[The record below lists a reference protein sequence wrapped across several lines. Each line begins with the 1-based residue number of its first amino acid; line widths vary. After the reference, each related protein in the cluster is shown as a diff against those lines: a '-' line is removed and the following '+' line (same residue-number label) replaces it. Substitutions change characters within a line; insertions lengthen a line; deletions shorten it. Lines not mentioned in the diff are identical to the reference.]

1 MKSNKIL
8 KERSKFMK
16 KVLMITLA
24 VLISI
29 AFVTT
34 VFAQTTTDKAATKA
48 AAEKAAGPAAEKAA
62 KPAAEKAAGPAAEK
76 AVKAAEKKEA
86 KPKVHQFTGEVTA
99 IDTAAKTL
107 NVKKGKDEKAFDI
120 ANATMK
126 AEPKAGDKVLVKY
139 TEKDGK
145 NIASSVAVTKKAAVK
160 KDEVKK
166 DEKPAAAAPAT
177 TPAPAAPAKK

>member
-1 MKSNKIL
+1 
-8 KERSKFMK
+8 MK
-16 KVLMITLA
+16 KALLIVLA
-24 VLISI
+24 VLISV

-48 AAEKAAGPAAEKAA
+48 AAEKAA
-62 KPAAEKAAGPAAEK
+62 KPAAEKA

-86 KPKVHQFTGEVTA
+86 TPKTHQFTGEVTA

-107 NVKKGKDEKAFDI
+107 NVKKGKDEKTFDM

-145 NIASSVAVTKKAAVK
+145 NVASSVAVVKKAAVK
-160 KDEVKK
+160 KDAVKK
-166 DEKPAAAAPAT
+166 DEKPAAAVTPTAPAKAAAPAT
-177 TPAPAAPAKK
+177 PATPATPAKK

>member
-1 MKSNKIL
+1 
-8 KERSKFMK
+8 MK

-48 AAEKAAGPAAEKAA
+48 AEKAAVPAAEKAA
-62 KPAAEKAAGPAAEK
+62 KPAAEK

-86 KPKVHQFTGEVTA
+86 KPKVLQFTGEVTA

-120 ANATMK
+120 ANAKMK
-126 AEPKAGDKVLVKY
+126 AEPKTGDKVLVKY
-139 TEKDGK
+139 TVVDSK
-145 NIASSVAVTKKAAVK
+145 NIASAVTITKAAKKDVVK
-160 KDEVKK
+160 KDAVKK

>member
-1 MKSNKIL
+1 
-8 KERSKFMK
+8 MK
-16 KVLMITLA
+16 KVLMIALA
-24 VLISI
+24 VLISV
-29 AFVTT
+29 AFVTA

-48 AAEKAAGPAAEKAA
+48 AAEKAAKPAAEKAAGPAAEKAA
-62 KPAAEKAAGPAAEK
+62 KPAAEK

-120 ANATMK
+120 ANAKMK

-145 NIASSVAVTKKAAVK
+145 NIASSVTVTKKAAVK

-166 DEKPAAAAPAT
+166 DAVKKDEKPAT
-177 TPAPAAPAKK
+177 PAAPAKAAPAPAPAKK